1 MKKKIIVTN
10 VFGPLNL
17 GDFELFKKLVNIIE
31 ADNVQ
36 LSAIA
41 REPELSSCHFPDIEF
56 CEQLGKSNVWYL
68 RFIYLFFSFVYLFSP
83 ALTKMILPKSQ
94 YRALVNLRDSDIAIA
109 CPGGF
114 LEDSTFSFYTHLVQ
128 IYLAKKLSKKVV
140 LAPMSIGPARTIIN
154 RFLLKL
160 ALNEIDRIYVRELVS
175 AKLCEELNINYV
187 LSNDL
192 AFELKVESTAQVS
205 KTNRALFT
213 IINWNFPTSDD
224 PVHQLNNYI
233 NSLVSAALHLHDQYG
248 FDIGVIQQVAS
259 DRPAID
265 KFVCELAK
273 KNIPVTIEGD
283 GYTPEQIMNLIA
295 SVKVVVASRFH
306 SAIFSLNVKTPVVP
320 ISYLPKTSGML
331 ELYNC
336 KDIYLDIVDLDANEL
351 SMKLNKLLDE
361 PEYYVSI
368 IEKLISALKNHKAFE
383 NDSSNGWS

>member
-1 MKKKIIVTN
+1 MKIVVSN

-17 GDFELFKKLVNIIE
+17 GDFELFKKLVNMIE
-31 ADNVQ
+31 SDAAQ
-36 LSAIA
+36 ITAIA
-41 REPELSSCHFPDIEF
+41 REPELSSYHFPNIEF
-56 CEQLGKSNVWYL
+56 CEQLGKANTWYL
-68 RFIYLFFSFVYLFSP
+68 RFIYLFFSFIYLFSP
-83 ALTKMILPKSQ
+83 ALTKMVLPKSQ
-94 YRALVNLRDSDIAIA
+94 YRALMNLRDSDITIA

-114 LEDSTFSFYTHLVQ
+114 LEDSTFSFYAHLVQ
-128 IYLAKKLSKKVV
+128 IFLAKKLSKKVV
-140 LAPMSIGPARTIIN
+140 LAPMSIGPARSRIN
-154 RFLLKL
+154 KFFLKRV
-160 ALNEIDRIYVRELVS
+160 LNEIDRIYVRELVS

-192 AFELKVESTAQVS
+192 AFELKVESTTQVI

-233 NSLVSAALHLHDQYG
+233 NSLVNAALHLHYQYG

-259 DRPAID
+259 DKPAID
-265 KFVCELAK
+265 RFVRELAK

-283 GYTPEQIMNLIA
+283 GYTPEKIMNLIA

-336 KDIYLDIVDLDANEL
+336 KDICLDIVDLDSNEL
-351 SMKLNKLLDE
+351 VMKLNKLLDE
-361 PEYYVSI
+361 PEYYAEVLKRLS
-368 IEKLISALKNHKAFE
+368 SALKNHKAFE
-383 NDSSNGWS
+383 NDSFNCWSK